1 MSSVTNVF
9 LGISPK
15 FSEQLS
21 YLKVQS
27 YFHKVGNLEE
37 MDRLLKDLIRSA
49 LSLVIITIAN
59 LKLFSSFW
67 DVWFGPLILKKTSK
81 IVLSLFSNWWVW
93 LTHPFSQWVNVGWR
107 LLFHIWCKTIKL
119 TFLFPV
125 SKNAAKMC
133 V

>member
-49 LSLVIITIAN
+49 SSLVIITIAN
-59 LKLFSSFW
+59 LKLFSSFG
-67 DVWFGPLILKKTSK
+67 DV
-81 IVLSLFSNWWVW
+81 
-93 LTHPFSQWVNVGWR
+93 
-107 LLFHIWCKTIKL
+107 
-119 TFLFPV
+119 
-125 SKNAAKMC
+125 
-133 V
+133 